1 MEKPEDKKDPGE
13 VKPKIDV
20 SLGLGG
26 IFKGLG
32 SLIEAAAELAQ
43 KAEKLQAEGKEM
55 GHTGTF
61 GTPSGAQAVY
71 GFSVRLGPQG
81 QPVFEKFGNVREK
94 PGKGPAVDEVREPI
108 VDLLDEEDHLL
119 VVAELPGTDEKEVR
133 WELKDDIL
141 IVSAE
146 SASRKYHKELV
157 LPSRVDEKKCS
168 GSYKNGILELKL
180 WKQTAP

>member
-1 MEKPEDKKDPGE
+1 MEKPKRKDERE

-32 SLIEAAAELAQ
+32 HLLETAAELAE

-55 GHTGTF
+55 GQTGTF
-61 GTPSGAQAVY
+61 GAPSGLQGVY
-71 GFSVRLGPQG
+71 GFSVRVGTHG
-81 QPVFEKFGNVREK
+81 QPVIEKFGNIRKK
-94 PGKGPAVDEVREPI
+94 PGEGPAVDEVREPI

-119 VVAELPGTDEKEVR
+119 VVAELPGTDENAAR

-141 IVSAE
+141 IISAE

-157 LPSRVDEKKCS
+157 LPSRVDEKRS
-168 GSYKNGILELKL
+168 TGSYKNGILELKL